1 MQNQL
6 WNGEVSI
13 APLEARELLLSQFP
27 ELAPAE
33 VEHFGEGFDNRVFL
47 VNDEY
52 VFRFPRKAAAE
63 ELLKTESR
71 ILPELRIAAG
81 VDYPVPVFSGK
92 PDKGYPW
99 FFSGYRKIS
108 GSAPAGP
115 GGTKSAIRLAEF
127 LKQHHSFP
135 VKRAKE
141 LGVPFDT
148 YNRLDMETRL
158 VKMEEYAE
166 KGKAAGI
173 LKEEESLFSYIKK
186 AIPIKVECDPV
197 LVHGDLHIRNILAD
211 PEGEISGIIDWG
223 DVHLGN
229 PSIDLSIAY
238 SYLRPDAR
246 EEFFGA
252 YGEPGPEAR
261 DLARFKG
268 IYTALLLAVYAHDR
282 GDAVLVGAASD
293 SLALALAD

>member
-1 MQNQL
+1 MNQP

-27 ELAPAE
+27 ELAPAH
-33 VEHFGEGFDNRVFL
+33 VEHFGEGFDNQVFL
-47 VNDEY
+47 VNGKY
-52 VFRFPRKAAAE
+52 VFRFPRKAAAV

-81 VDYPVPVFSGK
+81 IDYPVPVYAGK

-115 GGTKSAIRLAEF
+115 GGKKSAIRLAEF

-135 VKRAKE
+135 IERAKE

-166 KGKAAGI
+166 KGRAAGI
-173 LKEEESLFSYIKK
+173 LKEEDRLFSYIKK
-186 AIPIKVECDPV
+186 AKPLKVECHPV

-261 DLARFKG
+261 DLARFKS
-268 IYTALLLAVYAHDR
+268 IYTALLLAVYAHNR
-282 GDAVLVGAASD
+282 GEAGLVEAASD
-293 SLALALAD
+293 SLAMALAD